1 MNRSY
6 VVWQEIFDNG
16 LNIRPDTV
24 VHAWKGGST
33 AAGLAELQRV
43 TAAGYRGILS
53 AGFYLNY
60 VSYGPT
66 WETYYVADPQNFTGT
81 AEQKALVMG
90 GEWALWAEYVDDNNV
105 ISRGWPFGAAIAE
118 RLWSPA
124 ALTQNITTA
133 AARLW
138 DHTCRLKR
146 RGLYVEPANG
156 PSYCPQEIAPPYAPP
171 FDMWP
176 EARAEL

>member
-1 MNRSY
+1 
-6 VVWQEIFDNG
+6 
-16 LNIRPDTV
+16 
-24 VHAWKGGST
+24 
-33 AAGLAELQRV
+33 
-43 TAAGYRGILS
+43 
-53 AGFYLNY
+53 
-60 VSYGPT
+60 
-66 WETYYVADPQNFTGT
+66 
-81 AEQKALVMG
+81 MG
-90 GEWALWAEYVDDNNV
+90 GEWALWGELPLADLSPQPPPAVGCIHACLVSLSPLLPLPLRRAAEYVDDNNV